1 MAADALF
8 SREYSYSKRL
18 LKICESL
25 NNFKGQGQGANQVCS
40 QRGHF
45 HMIANGVKRSDL
57 SPCGLED
64 LAEGCPGEGVV
75 EKACAVSLRLFP

>member
-8 SREYSYSKRL
+8 SKEYSYSKSL

-25 NNFKGQGQGANQVCS
+25 NNFKGQGANQACS

-45 HMIANGVKRSDL
+45 QKSANGVKKSDL
-57 SPCGLED
+57 SPRDSED
-64 LAEGCPGEGVV
+64 LAYGCPSEGVV
-75 EKACAVSLRLFP
+75 ENAWRVSLGLFS